1 MRDCYSLDAG
11 LEQKYRTITPCNC
24 GTRQARKTKQF
35 AKHIGKKSLC
45 PSVRLF
51 HQIFKSFR
59 HETCFL
65 TPRSLS
71 LMKPGFL
78 NDDNAF
84 ALTFSYC
91 HIVAHTKLPEATW
104 WIKSNAH
111 NNINAVDCYVEEAG
125 LKEIM
130 GKLLTW
136 WNPQVMN
143 LQQHCCKNPKSQ
155 TGWLLKSVTRHK
167 SKMLHNTSVPKN
179 YDVNKNF
186 PNNNNVTIMGSVQND
201 QRNAHSCHSLVK

>member
-11 LEQKYRTITPCNC
+11 LEQKYRTIMPCNC

-51 HQIFKSFR
+51 HQVFISLR
-59 HETCFL
+59 HDTCFL

-91 HIVAHTKLPEATW
+91 HIVAQTKLPEPTW
-104 WIKSNAH
+104 
-111 NNINAVDCYVEEAG
+111 
-125 LKEIM
+125 
-130 GKLLTW
+130 
-136 WNPQVMN
+136 
-143 LQQHCCKNPKSQ
+143 
-155 TGWLLKSVTRHK
+155 
-167 SKMLHNTSVPKN
+167 
-179 YDVNKNF
+179 
-186 PNNNNVTIMGSVQND
+186 
-201 QRNAHSCHSLVK
+201 

>member
-11 LEQKYRTITPCNC
+11 LEQKYRTIKLCNC
-24 GTRQARKTKQF
+24 GIRQARKTKQF

-59 HETCFL
+59 HDTCFL
-65 TPRSLS
+65 TPGSLS

-91 HIVAHTKLPEATW
+91 HIVAQAKLPEPTW
-104 WIKSNAH
+104 
-111 NNINAVDCYVEEAG
+111 
-125 LKEIM
+125 
-130 GKLLTW
+130 
-136 WNPQVMN
+136 
-143 LQQHCCKNPKSQ
+143 
-155 TGWLLKSVTRHK
+155 
-167 SKMLHNTSVPKN
+167 
-179 YDVNKNF
+179 
-186 PNNNNVTIMGSVQND
+186 
-201 QRNAHSCHSLVK
+201 